1 MTNAD
6 KIRRMTNEDA
16 IKYIENHGH
25 IDDVVKDIA
34 INALE
39 KQIPKKMNLD
49 YYCGFKSCEC
59 PECGY
64 TINLSKKHN
73 YCSNCGQRLE

>member
-1 MTNAD
+1 
-6 KIRRMTNEDA
+6 MTNEDA

>member
-1 MTNAD
+1 MT
-6 KIRRMTNEDA
+6 EQEA

-49 YYCGFKSCEC
+49 YYCGFKSREC

-73 YCSNCGQRLE
+73 YCSNCGQSLE